1 MNKIFYF
8 AVALFVLG
16 SCQKSQTCTCSDGY
30 KFTVKASKKTAQ
42 DTCEKYSDGDI
53 ECKIN

>member
-8 AVALFVLG
+8 AVGLFTLV

-30 KFTVKASKKTAQ
+30 TFTVKASKKTAA
-42 DTCEKYSDGDI
+42 DTCEKYSDEKID
-53 ECKIN
+53 CKIN

>member
-8 AVALFVLG
+8 AVALFVLA

-30 KFTVKASKKTAQ
+30 NFAVKASKKTAE
-42 DTCEKYSDGDI
+42 DTCKKYSDEKID
-53 ECKIN
+53 CKIK